1 MRGKALFFKTISV
14 QQDEMRS
21 DFRRVPDNLTLAEA
35 AEELQRRC
43 AAQTAAAVQQL
54 DRNSNDT
61 R

>member
-1 MRGKALFFKTISV
+1 V